1 MCWPLSPRLIG
12 NMDTP
17 SSLVGSLYS
26 RDGIPLQQFQDGHG
40 RCFFFA
46 ISGTGATQRSR
57 SPKACSE
64 RRDNLRV
71 NVMWQCGCR
80 VNEWFDS
87 TLPFAIRS
95 QKGDASKT
103 GWENSR
109 LSGAGGW
116 GLQNLTH
123 IFLGT
128 LDRSL
133 VSGSKKMTGKRHQ
146 VPCGWC
152 WSTRN
157 PHLCTVSR
165 RKKADLA
172 VRSLEWMGRPL
183 TWRIIPGIWR
193 NMDKPNQL

>member
-1 MCWPLSPRLIG
+1 
-12 NMDTP
+12 MDTH

-57 SPKACSE
+57 SPKLVPRGGTTSVAMGTDHGGC
-64 RRDNLRV
+64 RV
-71 NVMWQCGCR
+71 NVMWMPCQWM
-80 VNEWFDS
+80 VQLFNS

-116 GLQNLTH
+116 LQNLTH
-123 IFLGT
+123 IFFRHPGSITGFWVQKKWRESAIKSHVDVDPPEIHTCAPCLGERRPT
-128 LDRSL
+128 LL
-133 VSGSKKMTGKRHQ
+133 G
-146 VPCGWC
+146 
-152 WSTRN
+152 
-157 PHLCTVSR
+157 
-165 RKKADLA
+165 
-172 VRSLEWMGRPL
+172 RSLEWEDGSFSHLEDHSRDL
-183 TWRIIPGIWR
+183 
-193 NMDKPNQL
+193 DKHGFYPNQL